1 MFSALTFNMQNGEPW
16 TGECD
21 ATPPADLERT
31 IRFLRQQDADVI
43 FLQEVE
49 AGLDGGEQI
58 QPPPNFSKLREAM
71 PDYDAV
77 FGYPPVNPDEL
88 PFGLGLAIF
97 SRTPLGGFRSRVLP
111 AAPVPF
117 EFGGRWRMPSDRLL
131 IEAVTTVEGRRVEL
145 MNTHLQAFFM
155 IGSTSDEHSAQRDIV
170 AARLREAGGAA
181 LLAGDFN
188 CAPGES
194 LVAQFREA
202 GFSPGQASTVTWRRR
217 PYVLDHIFFNPPLR
231 VVECAVVETDTSD
244 HHAVR
249 TTFEFNE

>member
-16 TGECD
+16 TGD
-21 ATPPADLERT
+21 SGATPPAELDRT
-31 IRFLRQQDADVI
+31 IHFLRSHAADVI

-49 AGLDGGEQI
+49 AGIDGGEQI
-58 QPPPNFSKLREAM
+58 QPPPNFSRLREAL

-88 PFGLGLAIF
+88 PFGIGLAIF
-97 SRTPLGGFRSRVLP
+97 SRTPLGSFRSQVLP

-117 EFGGRWRMPSDRLL
+117 EFGGRSRMPSDRLL
-131 IEAVTTVEGRRVEL
+131 IEATTTIAGHRVEL

-155 IGSTSDEHSAQRDIV
+155 IGSTSDAFPAQRDAV
-170 AARLREAGGAA
+170 AARLSRVEGAA

-188 CAPGES
+188 CTPEES
-194 LVAQFREA
+194 LLEQFRAA
-202 GFSPGQASTVTWRRR
+202 GFEPGQESVVTWRRR
-217 PYVLDHIFFNPPLR
+217 PYVLDHIFFCPPLR
-231 VVECAVVETDTSD
+231 LLECAVIETDVSD

-249 TTFEFNE
+249 AEFDFNE